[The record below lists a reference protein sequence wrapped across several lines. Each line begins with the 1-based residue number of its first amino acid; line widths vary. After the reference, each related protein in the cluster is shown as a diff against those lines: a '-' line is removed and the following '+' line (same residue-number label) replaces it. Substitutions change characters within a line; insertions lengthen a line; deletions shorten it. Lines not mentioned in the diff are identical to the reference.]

1 MSLGEPSAKTS
12 VTARGAATAMREI
25 AVRLFTHDAEPPYS
39 VLAAALPQAAEELE
53 SISRQTHEA
62 SLAEV
67 GDAAAVLGQMA
78 REAASRDALHDHDAL
93 ELAEAF
99 DRACALVES
108 LAAQIEEASLQH
120 ERDATGVRVEGTLP
134 AWARPASNPVP
145 TVLAPDLADAAEPS
159 AAAPTHEELHETP
172 AVEATQIASAT
183 EQETGDAFAVEQ
195 APACEIGAETDL
207 SPETTQAFAVTESD
221 ASAPASDAFEAESA
235 QAPTTTASEAVFD
248 VLEMDTDSGMRALRE
263 TPASM
268 SEPAAP
274 VDELDVVA
282 STSEPAASVDEPEPT
297 PSMTTGGDEHEAQ
310 PALEGFTPDMNAS
323 PLQEVQEV
331 AAEMTAEAQ
340 ALMMAAAQALTEVS
354 ATSSA
359 PAVASAAVSEVE
371 EPLDVAA
378 LMAQMSAGASAA
390 DEGTTETPGAASDD
404 ARVDAAAYADA
415 TLQVA
420 SGFIEPDGTDAGE
433 VDAGQVEASEL
444 EMAEA
449 EAHAAIAADADAPT
463 DAMSSDT
470 MAADPVASADAAPMS
485 APVCDPPSA
494 ASDDDATAWAELD
507 VSATSGTA
515 FESPPMF
522 NPDTASLVPFMA
534 DDLRALADRLGAVA
548 AQLAGG
554 DTSTVGTSL
563 PEIAGELSKT
573 SVFFDLHDIA
583 RAAKLTAALVANLGA
598 SVPLDVAAHRVRVI
612 ERLARRDAE
621 SLSPSVTTTPG
632 DAATAPGSDAIA
644 AGAPTADGSTSAASA
659 TGAMN
664 VDTPTGEL
672 TPEQVAMLLAAE
684 DQASTWGTTP
694 LMLPPDKADLLQF
707 LVTDVKEAAEQITP
721 LIGDIG
727 NIAMRPDIGTEL
739 VRLAEQMTRT
749 SASFEFR
756 SLNELLRLLGDIG
769 IGLAEV
775 SEPLIPELEVR
786 LKGVQSLISQHATA
800 LEVAMESTWPLGTL
814 TRRVHRL
821 LDGQGLSPT
830 ILNWHKG
837 DPERVLELDGVVE
850 GVEPSPRVSPEED
863 HSDWQRPAAVAS
875 ATGTTG
881 ATTEATESSS
891 TSALGKGADH
901 VRIESSVID
910 DLLETVGELV
920 QHKGRIQMLVDEL
933 RRESPSERVAELW
946 RTTESMDRFLGVL
959 QSGIM
964 GTRLQ
969 AMNKLFDRYPR
980 IVRDVARLADKEI
993 DIKIAGGDTL
1003 VDKNLLEALSDPLT
1017 AILRNIAA
1025 RLVESKEI
1033 RTRRGK
1039 PEIATIRLS
1048 ARHQGSQVV
1057 VSIEDDGGGFDRDD
1071 TIRQAQAA
1079 SLLTAEQAAS
1089 LPDAELFMLLFQ
1101 PDLAGSP
1108 LSRVGPAV
1116 SELLGGSIQVSSSAG
1131 RGSRVDLTVPMK
1143 SAILS
1148 AVIVAAGNSVYTVP
1162 LQGVR
1167 EITRLEPDRRRS
1179 VGGQPCLVLRE
1190 HVIPLLDSRELFGDD
1205 MSREPTIALIITD
1218 GQTEAAL
1225 AVDRVLSKQEVAIR
1239 HIEESELRRG
1249 PFSGTSLTQQGE
1261 VSLVLDVQRILGG
1274 LNAVSS
1280 RNHTNAG

>member
-1 MSLGEPSAKTS
+1 
-12 VTARGAATAMREI
+12 MREI
-25 AVRLFTHDAEPPYS
+25 AVRLFTHDAEPPYAA
-39 VLAAALPQAAEELE
+39 LAAALPQAAEELE
-53 SISRQTHEA
+53 SISRQTHDA

-145 TVLAPDLADAAEPS
+145 VVLAPEPADAAEPS
-159 AAAPTHEELHETP
+159 AAAPTHEELHET
-172 AVEATQIASAT
+172 AADESTQVAAAP
-183 EQETGDAFAVEQ
+183 EQGTDEAFAVEQ
-195 APACEIGAETDL
+195 APACEIGAEPDL
-207 SPETTQAFAVTESD
+207 SPDAAQAFAAIESD
-221 ASAPASDAFEAESA
+221 ASAPASDAFDAESA
-235 QAPTTTASEAVFD
+235 QDPTTAGSDAVFD
-248 VLEMDTDSGMRALRE
+248 VLEMDTDSGMRAMRGTRDERE
-263 TPASM
+263 TAAM

-274 VDELDVVA
+274 ADEADVVA
-282 STSEPAASVDEPEPT
+282 STSEPAASADEPEAT
-297 PSMTTGGDEHEAQ
+297 PSMTAGGEEHEAQ
-310 PALEGFTPDMNAS
+310 PSPEGFTPEIAGS
-323 PLQEVQEV
+323 PAQEVQGV

-354 ATSSA
+354 ATPSA
-359 PAVASAAVSEVE
+359 PAVASAAASEAE

-378 LMAQMSAGASAA
+378 LMAQMSTA
-390 DEGTTETPGAASDD
+390 DEGTTETSGATSDD
-404 ARVDAAAYADA
+404 TPLDAEASADA
-415 TLQVA
+415 TPPPA
-420 SGFIEPDGTDAGE
+420 GEFTEPDAAEAGE
-433 VDAGQVEASEL
+433 GDPGHVEASEL
-444 EMAEA
+444 ETAEA
-449 EAHAAIAADADAPT
+449 TETEAHAAMATEAHAPT
-463 DAMSSDT
+463 DEMSTDAMT
-470 MAADPVASADAAPMS
+470 ADPVASASAAPMS
-485 APVCDPPSA
+485 APAGNPTNA
-494 ASDDDATAWAELD
+494 ASDSDAAAWAELD
-507 VSATSGTA
+507 VAATSGTA

-554 DTSTVGTSL
+554 DTSTAGTSL

-621 SLSPSVTTTPG
+621 SLSPSVTATPG
-632 DAATAPGSDAIA
+632 DAATALGSDAMA
-644 AGAPTADGSTSAASA
+644 TGAPTADAAAASA

-727 NIAMRPDIGTEL
+727 NIAMRPDIGAEL
-739 VRLAEQMTRT
+739 VRLAEQMART

-850 GVEPSPRVSPEED
+850 GVEPSPCVPPEED

-875 ATGTTG
+875 AIGAAG
-881 ATTEATESSS
+881 ATAEAAESSS
-891 TSALGKGADH
+891 TSALSKGADH

-1116 SELLGGSIQVSSSAG
+1116 SEVLGGSIQVSSSAG

>member
-1 MSLGEPSAKTS
+1 M
-12 VTARGAATAMREI
+12 TARGAAAAMRDL
-25 AVRLFTHDAEPPYS
+25 AARLFTSDAEPPYS
-39 VLAAALPQAAEELE
+39 GLAAALPGAADELD
-53 SISRQTHEA
+53 SISQQTHQA
-62 SLAEV
+62 SLVEV
-67 GDAAAVLGQMA
+67 SDAAAVLGQMA
-78 REAASRDALHDHDAL
+78 REASSRESLHDEDAI

-108 LAAQIEEASLQH
+108 LAQQMDEISLEHQ
-120 ERDATGVRVEGTLP
+120 RDAQGVRIQGALP

-145 TVLAPDLADAAEPS
+145 MIEAIASPVAPT
-159 AAAPTHEELHETP
+159 AAATDPVHDVAVFDAPQPSESGETAMISEIAP
-172 AVEATQIASAT
+172 ADIVPSVAPMDEQATSD
-183 EQETGDAFAVEQ
+183 GDAVEQ
-195 APACEIGAETDL
+195 VESCDIAAETDL
-207 SPETTQAFAVTESD
+207 SASSFAEPNAAAQPDGSTIEHHADADDVTADAMVARSD
-221 ASAPASDAFEAESA
+221 
-235 QAPTTTASEAVFD
+235 AVFD
-248 VLEMDTDSGMRALRE
+248 VLELDTDAGMQALRE
-263 TPASM
+263 GDRQGLDVAPAQTSAPDVVGESAGEDTTM
-268 SEPAAP
+268 ASRDAVEQLEAPANQVGEPAEQSACAAP
-274 VDELDVVA
+274 A
-282 STSEPAASVDEPEPT
+282 
-297 PSMTTGGDEHEAQ
+297 EAQ
-310 PALEGFTPDMNAS
+310 PT
-323 PLQEVQEV
+323 EVNGDV
-331 AAEMTAEAQ
+331 GQ
-340 ALMMAAAQALTEVS
+340 ALINAAAQALAAVDAE
-354 ATSSA
+354 A
-359 PAVASAAVSEVE
+359 PASDAAVVASTPPDDAV
-371 EPLDVAA
+371 DIAA
-378 LMAQMSAGASAA
+378 LMAQMDAESS
-390 DEGTTETPGAASDD
+390 TPGSAEPAAATTLSIDHVKSDD
-404 ARVDAAAYADA
+404 ASDAVAEPPAVMGEVAASMETAAIASAETNVDVAPAESTGTPVVTDEVQQLIGGEQPACAANDEDAAAWAD
-415 TLQVA
+415 L
-420 SGFIEPDGTDAGE
+420 D
-433 VDAGQVEASEL
+433 
-444 EMAEA
+444 
-449 EAHAAIAADADAPT
+449 IAAT
-463 DAMSSDT
+463 T
-470 MAADPVASADAAPMS
+470 
-485 APVCDPPSA
+485 
-494 ASDDDATAWAELD
+494 
-507 VSATSGTA
+507 GTA

-548 AQLAGG
+548 AQLASG
-554 DTSTVGTSL
+554 DASAASTSL

-583 RAAKLTAALVANLGA
+583 RAAKMTAALVANLGA

-612 ERLARRDAE
+612 ERLAHRDAE
-621 SLSPSVTTTPG
+621 SLSPSAATTTG
-632 DAATAPGSDAIA
+632 DAATAPGSDASA
-644 AGAPTADGSTSAASA
+644 AGAPTADGSASTASA
-659 TGAMN
+659 TGALN
-664 VDTPTGEL
+664 ADTATGEL

-721 LIGDIG
+721 LISDIG
-727 NIAMRPDIGTEL
+727 NIAMRPDIGAEL
-739 VRLAEQMTRT
+739 VRLAEQMSRT
-749 SASFEFR
+749 SSSFEFR

-775 SEPLIPELEVR
+775 SEPLIPELVVR
-786 LKGVQSLISQHATA
+786 LKGVQSLISQHAIA
-800 LEVAMESTWPLGTL
+800 LEVAMESTWPLSRL
-814 TRRVHRL
+814 TTRVHRL
-821 LDGQGLSPT
+821 LDGQGLSAS
-830 ILNWHKG
+830 ILNWHNG

-850 GVEPSPRVSPEED
+850 GVEPPPSVPAEED
-863 HSDWQRPAAVAS
+863 HSDWQRPAATAS
-875 ATGTTG
+875 ATGS
-881 ATTEATESSS
+881 TTEATESTT
-891 TSALGKGADH
+891 TSALSKGADH

-969 AMNKLFDRYPR
+969 AMSKLFDRYPR

-1116 SELLGGSIQVSSSAG
+1116 SEVLGGSIQVSSSAG
-1131 RGSRVDLTVPMK
+1131 CGSRVDLTVPMK

-1190 HVIPLLDSRELFGDD
+1190 HVIPLLDSRELFADD

-1274 LNAVSS
+1274 LNAGSS
-1280 RNHTNAG
+1280 RNRTNSG